1 MGERNQG
8 INNCYK
14 ETGMISYVP
23 LHKLGTQGKDFV
35 MENKE
40 YDGPNRRRYTRIVYK
55 RSQRPSLIVLN
66 RELEIVDISEGGMR
80 IMTDPDIRAFDR
92 PPVQGT
98 IMFLDGESIK
108 IEGDI
113 AWIIGNEVRL
123 KFRNLIP
130 SSRIKREQEKQP
142 R

>member
-1 MGERNQG
+1 
-8 INNCYK
+8 
-14 ETGMISYVP
+14 
-23 LHKLGTQGKDFV
+23 
-35 MENKE
+35 
-40 YDGPNRRRYTRIVYK
+40 
-55 RSQRPSLIVLN
+55 
-66 RELEIVDISEGGMR
+66 MR
-80 IMTDPDIRAFDR
+80 IITDPDFRAFDN

-98 IMFLDGESIK
+98 ITFLDGESIN

-130 SSRIKREQEKQP
+130 SSRIRKEQEKQP